1 MCADQWDKNDADVAC
16 RMMEF
21 DGSLSFFTNKEKSN
35 KAKLRVWL
43 NNMQCNGNESSLYSC
58 VHDDYRVDDC
68 ARKGK
73 AGVVGKPKG
82 KHRFFLVKFY
92 HEKFVSK

>member
-1 MCADQWDKNDADVAC
+1 MAC

-35 KAKLRVWL
+35 EAKLPVWL

-58 VHDDYRVDDC
+58 VHDDDRAYGC
-68 ARKGK
+68 ARKGN
-73 AGVVGKPKG
+73 AGVVCKPKG
-82 KHRFFLVKFY
+82 KYITIKSFLEKF
-92 HEKFVSK
+92 HLEKFVSK